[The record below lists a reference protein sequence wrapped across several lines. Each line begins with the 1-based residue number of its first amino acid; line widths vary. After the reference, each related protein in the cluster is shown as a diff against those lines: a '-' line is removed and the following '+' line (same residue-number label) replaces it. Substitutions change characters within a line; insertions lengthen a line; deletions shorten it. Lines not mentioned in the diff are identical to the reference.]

1 MAKIVKQN
9 SAPTAPAS
17 SLFVEIRALIEAS
30 RRRVAVGINAELS
43 MLYWHIGRRINV
55 DVLGNERA
63 EYGKKTVALLARQL
77 TVEYGKGWSVQQ
89 LRHCMRFAEAFPDTE
104 KVSTLWRE
112 LSWSHIKEILYI
124 EDNLKRDFYLG
135 MCRIERWSVRVLR
148 ERIDSMLYERTAIS
162 KKPEETIKNDLA
174 RLGKSGEMT
183 PELVFRDPYF
193 LDFLGLKD
201 TFSEKDLESA
211 ILAELQR
218 FIIEC
223 GTDFAF
229 LARQKRITI
238 DNEDYYMD
246 LLFYHRRLRRLIV
259 IELKL
264 GDFKAEYKAQME
276 VYLRWLSKNDRH
288 DGEGEPLGL
297 ILCAGKKQEL
307 VELLELGKSG
317 IHVAE
322 YLTELPPRELLEKKL
337 LEAIKIARERVEVV
351 GGGEV

>member
-1 MAKIVKQN
+1 MARDIMRSSTVVV
-9 SAPTAPAS
+9 TDS

-77 TVEYGKGWSVQQ
+77 TAEYGKGWSVQQ
-89 LRHCMRFAEAFPDTE
+89 LQQCMWFARAYPDQE
-104 KVSTLWRE
+104 IVYTLCKQ
-112 LSWSHIKEILYI
+112 LSWSQIRLIVPI
-124 EDNLKRDFYLG
+124 EDNLKRDFYLE

-162 KKPEETIKNDLA
+162 KKPEETVKNDLA

-337 LEAIKIARERVEVV
+337 LEAIKIARERAGVV

>member
-1 MAKIVKQN
+1 
-9 SAPTAPAS
+9 
-17 SLFVEIRALIEAS
+17 
-30 RRRVAVGINAELS
+30 

-77 TVEYGKGWSVQQ
+77 TAEYGKGWSVQQ
-89 LRHCMRFAEAFPDTE
+89 LQQCMWFARAYPDQE
-104 KVSTLWRE
+104 IVYTLCKQ
-112 LSWSHIKEILYI
+112 LSWSQIRLIVPI
-124 EDNLKRDFYLG
+124 EDNLKRDFYLE

-162 KKPEETIKNDLA
+162 KKPEETVKNDLA

-337 LEAIKIARERVEVV
+337 LEAIKIARERAGVV

>member
-1 MAKIVKQN
+1 
-9 SAPTAPAS
+9 
-17 SLFVEIRALIEAS
+17 
-30 RRRVAVGINAELS
+30 
-43 MLYWHIGRRINV
+43 
-55 DVLGNERA
+55 
-63 EYGKKTVALLARQL
+63 
-77 TVEYGKGWSVQQ
+77 
-89 LRHCMRFAEAFPDTE
+89 
-104 KVSTLWRE
+104 
-112 LSWSHIKEILYI
+112 
-124 EDNLKRDFYLG
+124 

-174 RLGKSGEMT
+174 RLGKSDEMT

-259 IELKL
+259 IELKI
-264 GDFKAEYKAQME
+264 GDFKEEYKAQME
-276 VYLRWLSKNDRH
+276 IYLRWLSKNDRH
-288 DGEGEPLGL
+288 DGEGDPLGL

-307 VELLELGKSG
+307 VELLKLGKSG

-337 LEAIKIARERVEVV
+337 LEAIKIARDGDCWRRGSMSKKCPQTSSASVLPRLSGRYRIGYERNRVAGHNIFCRHCRYSPSRTERRLPRRQQRHGRNLLAYRPAYRGTGTARQKPRRLRRVPHRQPFPLL
-351 GGGEV
+351 GRNLWKGLFRGESQELQAVLPHFSLTL